1 MGRFTGSTKES
12 DMNDQAGKVGATDAE
27 AVQTIF
33 GKFGADDIMS
43 IKLVVLG
50 GFLGGLLQPA
60 VARLDPSQ
68 VNPTWP
74 NWLIGPVLGIAAAGI
89 TVFVLA
95 NSNTENKL
103 RLLFFSLL
111 CGLAFPAVLTSA
123 VEGVN
128 AQSKDVTERAEKI
141 ATKAVAGNADAAAA
155 DLTKAMLDNPTS
167 TDIDR
172 SAEAHLESSA
182 ETVVSKLADKA
193 EAGTGASADKAIE
206 QLKQI
211 GTAARSAGYDGTAI
225 RVTEELKKIEANADT
240 GAMQKET
247 AGEAADDIIGIGL
260 MSTPGR

>member
-1 MGRFTGSTKES
+1 
-12 DMNDQAGKVGATDAE
+12 MNDKANADE
-27 AVQTIF
+27 AADEELVQTVF
-33 GKFGADDIMS
+33 GKFKSDDITSM
-43 IKLVVLG
+43 KLVILG

-68 VNPTWP
+68 INPTWP

-128 AQSKDVTERAEKI
+128 AQSKDVSEQAEKI
-141 ATKAVAGNADAAAA
+141 ATKAVAGNAGGAAN
-155 DLTKAMLDNPTS
+155 DLTKTMLENPTS
-167 TDIDR
+167 LNIDR
-172 SAEAHLESSA
+172 SAEAQLESTA
-182 ETVVSKLADKA
+182 DAVVSKLADTA
-193 EAGTGASADKAIE
+193 EAGEGASASKAIE

-225 RVTEELKKIEANADT
+225 RVTEELKKIEANAET
-240 GAMQKET
+240 GAVQKEN

-260 MSTPGR
+260 MSPPAK